1 MSVVINM
8 NASMSEVMYTQKHI
22 YPVSCTLCGITEK
35 VNLLDVV
42 AKNLPVMSVVRKLFT
57 EASLDIPG
65 ASHAGIKKG

>member
-1 MSVVINM
+1 
-8 NASMSEVMYTQKHI
+8 
-22 YPVSCTLCGITEK
+22 LCGITEK

-57 EASLDIPG
+57 EASLDIPD